1 MKAYITSKSS
11 WMDGMDRRWKQLP
24 ARESRRIVLYSFAG
38 YLLITLMII
47 VQVAY
52 QLNAGQNT
60 MEIKHISNPVAK
72 VKASKNINEP
82 KTADD
87 ERE

>member
-1 MKAYITSKSS
+1 
-11 WMDGMDRRWKQLP
+11 MDTIDRRWKQLP

-38 YLLITLMII
+38 YLLITLVII
-47 VQVAY
+47 VQVVY
-52 QLNAGQNT
+52 QLNAGRNT
-60 MEIKHISNPVAK
+60 MEIKHITNPVK
-72 VKASKNINEP
+72 VKIHKNIKEP

>member
-1 MKAYITSKSS
+1 MKAYTTSIGS
-11 WMDGMDRRWKQLP
+11 WMDTMDMRWKQLP

-38 YLLITLMII
+38 YLLITLVII
-47 VQVAY
+47 VQVVY

-72 VKASKNINEP
+72 FKAGKNINEP
-82 KTADD
+82 KTANY

>member
-1 MKAYITSKSS
+1 MKAYTTSISS
-11 WMDGMDRRWKQLP
+11 WIDTMDRRWKELP

-38 YLLITLMII
+38 YLLITLVII
-47 VQVAY
+47 VKVVY

-60 MEIKHISNPVAK
+60 MEIKHISNPVAN
-72 VKASKNINEP
+72 VKAGKNINEP
-82 KTADD
+82 KTVND

>member
-1 MKAYITSKSS
+1 MKELITSLSS
-11 WMDGMDRRWKQLP
+11 MIHGMDRRWKQLP
-24 ARESRRIVLYSFAG
+24 NRDSRRIVLYSFAG
-38 YLLITLMII
+38 YTVITLAVF

-52 QLNAGQNT
+52 QVNT
-60 MEIKHISNPVAK
+60 SKSAMDIEHISNPVAK

-82 KTADD
+82 KTADH

>member
-1 MKAYITSKSS
+1 MKEYTTSITSWLDSI
-11 WMDGMDRRWKQLP
+11 DQRWKELP
-24 ARESRRIVLYSFAG
+24 ARESRRIVQYSFAG
-38 YLLITLMII
+38 YLLITLVII
-47 VQVAY
+47 VQVVY

-82 KTADD
+82 KTVND

>member
-1 MKAYITSKSS
+1 MNT
-11 WMDGMDRRWKQLP
+11 MDRRWKELP

-38 YLLITLMII
+38 YLLITLVII
-47 VQVAY
+47 VQVVY

-60 MEIKHISNPVAK
+60 MEINHISNPVAK
-72 VKASKNINEP
+72 VKASKNINQP

>member
-1 MKAYITSKSS
+1 MKDFTTSLSF
-11 WMDGMDRRWKQLP
+11 WLDDIDQHWKQLP
-24 ARESRRIVLYSFAG
+24 ARDSRRIVLYSFAG

-47 VQVAY
+47 VQVVY
-52 QLNAGQNT
+52 QLNARQNT

-82 KTADD
+82 KTVND

>member
-1 MKAYITSKSS
+1 MKAYTTSISS
-11 WMDGMDRRWKQLP
+11 WIDTMDRRWKQLP

-38 YLLITLMII
+38 YLLITLVII
-47 VQVAY
+47 VQVVY

-72 VKASKNINEP
+72 VKAGKNINEP
-82 KTADD
+82 KTAED